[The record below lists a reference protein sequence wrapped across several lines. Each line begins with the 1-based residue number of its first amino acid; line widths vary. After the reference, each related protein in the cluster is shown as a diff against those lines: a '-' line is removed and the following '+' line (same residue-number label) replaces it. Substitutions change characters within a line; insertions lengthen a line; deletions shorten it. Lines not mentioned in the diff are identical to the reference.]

1 MSKTFSVKLQSSLVQ
16 EIMIGFVIFC
26 FGIGCIFVSQYI
38 LNNYYPNPVTPHD
51 IVLENVGPFPLF
63 IIVGE
68 LASSSSILLYWYT
81 AYRQGFATLPEFLSK
96 LGLMY
101 ALRALT
107 IVLTP
112 LASIQPNGSGHATP
126 VLSNLYFGMFFS
138 GHTASAFIIYYTD
151 RYSKRTKLLKLF
163 TASVVAISLILSHS
177 HYSID
182 IVGGILVAYL
192 IKDITIVKPINKML
206 HNVTL
211 KIRGEALSF
220 D

>member
-1 MSKTFSVKLQSSLVQ
+1 
-16 EIMIGFVIFC
+16 MIGFVIFS
-26 FGIGCIFVSQYI
+26 FGIACIFVSQYI
-38 LNNYYPNPVTPHD
+38 LNNYYPNPVAPQD
-51 IVLENVGPFPLF
+51 IVLDNVGPFPLF

-68 LASSSSILLYWYT
+68 LAGSSSILLYWYT
-81 AYRQGFATLPEFLSK
+81 AYRQGFTTLPEFLSK
-96 LGLMY
+96 LGIMY

-112 LASIQPNGSGHATP
+112 LASIQPNGGGHATP

-138 GHTASAFIIYYTD
+138 GHTASAFIIYYID
-151 RYSKRTKLLKLF
+151 RYSKRTRLLKLF
-163 TASVVAISLILSHS
+163 TANVVAISLILSHS

-206 HNVTL
+206 HNTTL
-211 KIRGEALSF
+211 KIRGKALSF
-220 D
+220 DR